1 MFNSKGET
9 LINLKRKLKKFAV
22 PTSFIFNVKNWKT
35 HNNKVVYLIS
45 KKFKNKKIIV
55 RSSSKNEDNLTTSAA
70 GKFESILNVDS
81 RNKTKIIR
89 AINKVIKSY
98 KLKKTKLSEEEVLI
112 QEMIGNIK
120 MSGVIFTGDNLGNN
134 LYYIIN
140 YDDITGLTNTITSG
154 SSNYSNKNLYIY
166 KKKEKYIRSPRF
178 KKIVK
183 AVKELETQFD
193 KLPLDIEFG
202 LTKKNKLYLFQVRPV
217 ITKNNFF
224 LKKDKFNKK
233 ILVNFRKIKKI
244 FYSEK
249 NIHGN
254 HTILSQMT
262 DWNPAEMIGQSP
274 SNLSYSLYSKLITNS
289 SWLKARKIMGYK
301 SNFGNYLMHKIAGKP
316 FIDVRKSINS
326 FLPTKLDSSLSKK
339 LVDESIKKLRLYPAL
354 HDKVEFEIAPTC
366 YSFDFYKRIGKIYPN
381 ISLKDKKKSKKIY
394 LEIFLKNINNKS
406 IGSIEKNIDKINFLE
421 KLYNTK
427 TYKIDGNLKNIKII
441 LNNCIKHGI
450 IPFSILAR
458 HAFISKELLNS
469 LVRERVINDKI
480 SKKFENSISTITS
493 EFLSDQIDLKK
504 GKKNIKLFM
513 KKYGHLRPGTYDIK
527 FLRYDQIN
535 KDFFLKNN
543 LGSSFNNK
551 IKNEKTFN
559 LQKHEAKI
567 NKYLDNYKFA
577 LDAKKLFNYFE
588 TSITLRE
595 YAKFVFTK
603 SISIILEKIRFFCKT
618 NKIPIEDVESLEI
631 SDFIGKTSKK
641 NLLNKINRNK
651 NDYLYNQHIKLPEI
665 IVDETNMFVGASVV
679 SVPNFVTYKLIEG
692 NVVYL
697 SSKKN
702 NLKLKDKIVLIENAD
717 PGYDWLFGHN
727 IKGLI
732 TKYGGANSH
741 MTIRCN
747 ELEIPA
753 AIGCGD
759 SLFSKLETTKK
770 LLLNCKNKIIKIL

>member
-1 MFNSKGET
+1 MFSSKGET
-9 LINLKRKLKKFAV
+9 LIKLKKKLKKFEV

-35 HNNKVVYLIS
+35 NNNKIANLIS
-45 KKFKNKKIIV
+45 KKFKNRKIIV

-81 RNKTKIIR
+81 RNKIKIIK
-89 AINKVIKSY
+89 AINKVIESY
-98 KLKKTKLSEEEVLI
+98 KLKKTQILEEQVLI
-112 QEMIGNIK
+112 QEMIGSIK
-120 MSGVIFTGDNLGNN
+120 MSGVIFTGDNMGNN

-166 KKKEKYIRSPRF
+166 KKKEKYIRSARF

-183 AVKELETQFD
+183 AVKELEVQFN

-202 LTKKNKLYLFQVRPV
+202 LTKKNKLYLFQARPV

-233 ILVNFRKIKKI
+233 ILVNFKKIKKI

-254 HTILSQMT
+254 YTILSQMT

-289 SWLKARKIMGYK
+289 SWLRARKIMGYK
-301 SNFGNYLMHKIAGKP
+301 SNFDNHLMHKIAGKP

-326 FLPTKLDSSLSKK
+326 FLPTKLNSFISKK

-354 HDKVEFEIAPTC
+354 HDKVEFELAPTC
-366 YSFDFYKRIGKIYPN
+366 YSFDFYKRISKIYPN
-381 ISLKDKKKSKKIY
+381 ISLQDKKKSEKIY
-394 LEIFLKNINNKS
+394 LEIFLKNVNKKS

-421 KLYNTK
+421 KLYNSK
-427 TYKIDGNLKNIKII
+427 NYKIDGNLKNIRII
-441 LNNCIKHGI
+441 LKNCIEYGI

-469 LVRERVINDKI
+469 LIRERVINDKI
-480 SKKFENSISTITS
+480 SKKFENSVSTITS

-504 GKKNIKLFM
+504 GKKKIKLFM

-527 FLRYDQIN
+527 SLRYDQIN

-543 LGSSFNNK
+543 LNNFLNK
-551 IKNEKTFN
+551 KLKSEKTFN
-559 LQKHEAKI
+559 LKNYETKI
-567 NKYLDNYKFA
+567 NKYLDNCKFA
-577 LDAKKLFNYFE
+577 LSAEKLFNYFE
-588 TSITLRE
+588 KSITLRE
-595 YAKFVFTK
+595 YAKFIFTK
-603 SISIILEKIRFFCKT
+603 SISIILEKIRLFSKK
-618 NKIPIEDVESLEI
+618 NKIPIDDIEFLEI
-631 SDFIGKTSKK
+631 SDFIGNMTKK
-641 NLLNKINRNK
+641 KIINKIKRNK
-651 NDYLYNQHIKLPEI
+651 NEYLYNQNIKLPEI
-665 IVDETNMFVGASVV
+665 IVNETNMFVGASVV
-679 SVPNFVTYKLIEG
+679 SVPNFITYKLIEG
-692 NVVYL
+692 NVIYL

-717 PGYDWLFGHN
+717 PGYDWIFGHN

-753 AIGCGD
+753 AIGCGET
-759 SLFSKLETTKK
+759 LFSKLENTKK
-770 LLLNCKNKIIKIL
+770 LILNCKNKIIKII